1 MRAQANQ
8 LKLCA
13 ALLAQCILPLLFLF
27 SFCSRLLLPPMQ
39 QEAEPKLPNLLKLLV
54 WAQKQLDEK
63 AVYPRIENLT
73 SAELVE
79 PPPADD

>member
-1 MRAQANQ
+1 MFAVESTRPPICPPCC
-8 LKLCA
+8 LCA
-13 ALLAQCILPLLFLF
+13 ACR
-27 SFCSRLLLPPMQ
+27 SRRRVTLRWRA

-63 AVYPRIENLT
+63 ATYPRIENLVT
-73 SAELVE
+73 AELVE